1 MRWSLDGSEA
11 CDGPWGDVPQ
21 IDFSPL
27 FAQLGEM
34 ELRGLFGVAEVC

>member
-27 FAQLGEM
+27 LGEM